1 MTYDVAKEKLH
12 YLIET
17 ISEEK
22 VMAIYT
28 LLEGDKYTYDEE
40 TIARLEKISADA
52 FSGKTKIFTWEESLE
67 DIRTYRNKYITHSP
81 Q

>member
-1 MTYDVAKEKLH
+1 MTYAETKEKLH

-28 LLEGDKYTYDEE
+28 LLDGDKYTYDDE
-40 TIARLEKISADA
+40 TIARLEQISADA
-52 FSGKTKIFTWEESLE
+52 FSGKTKTYTLDESLE
-67 DIRTYRNKYITHSP
+67 DIRNYRKRNGA
-81 Q
+81 